1 MMLHKLQ
8 FDDFDEP
15 VFQAFAIQTTIEP
28 YRLSFF
34 LNEKLQIHL
43 KPNDKGFEAVFKKE
57 IRTFTGYSYHNE
69 DTDEIFDLVKNS
81 QTFIET
87 LKPTANSLFGE
98 SIEYRTAKMYLVPE
112 FKKADY
118 ILRIEN
124 AAQAPEEIAEKIK
137 TITTTTF
144 VQLLNVNELKSKN
157 NLIFY

>member
-1 MMLHKLQ
+1 MLHKLQ

-15 VFQAFAIQTTIEP
+15 VFHAFAIQTTIEP

-43 KPNDKGFEAVFKKE
+43 KPSEKGFEAVFKKE
-57 IRTFTGYSYHNE
+57 IRTFNGYSYHNE

-81 QTFIET
+81 QTFIESVKQT
-87 LKPTANSLFGE
+87 TASLFNE
-98 SIEYRTAKMYLVPE
+98 SIEWQTAKMYLVPE

-124 AAQAPEEIAEKIK
+124 AAQSPEEIAEKIK

-144 VQLLNVNELKSKN
+144 VQLLNVDELKSKN